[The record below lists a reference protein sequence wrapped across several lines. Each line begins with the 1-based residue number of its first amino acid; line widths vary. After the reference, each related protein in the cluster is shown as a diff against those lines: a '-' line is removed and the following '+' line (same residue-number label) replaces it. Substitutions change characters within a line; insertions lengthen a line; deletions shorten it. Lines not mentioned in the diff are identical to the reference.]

1 MNSNSSSYLTL
12 SRYQINQAVKTALVR
27 HFADLSQLDFTT
39 TKNTVYINGLLKKDP
54 AGDFSV
60 SGLEAMLREIVRI
73 PGVRGLQADL
83 DNWMVSYTGAGFDL
97 HKKVRPRA
105 ASGMGQTVRIARQ
118 EDVGDVLQDIPE
130 ASDNDQSQV

>member
-97 HKKVRPRA
+97 HKKSRSRA
-105 ASGMGQTVRIARQ
+105 SSGMGQTLHIKDQEPVNEVLEEIAEQ
-118 EDVGDVLQDIPE
+118 EE
-130 ASDNDQSQV
+130 N